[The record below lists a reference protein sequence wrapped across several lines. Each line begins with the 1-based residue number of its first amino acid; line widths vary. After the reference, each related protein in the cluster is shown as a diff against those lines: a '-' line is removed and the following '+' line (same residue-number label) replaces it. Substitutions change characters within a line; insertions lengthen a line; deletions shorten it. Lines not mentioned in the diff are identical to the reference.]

1 MEREKELPQRR
12 TSILLLC
19 EAPKPKERREAY
31 SSLFSCQHLKR
42 ETSQGK
48 KSLFFPTWLSM
59 IEGRDSTTQK
69 K

>member
-19 EAPKPKERREAY
+19 EAPKPKERREA
-31 SSLFSCQHLKR
+31 SLSLFSCQHLKR
-42 ETSQGK
+42 EASQEK
-48 KSLFFPTWLSM
+48 KLFFPAWLSM
-59 IEGRDSTTQK
+59 IEGRDSTTEK